1 MAVDVQLEMLVDG
14 EASGDLLVL
23 SEGLS
28 FWGGLDP
35 TTGLIID
42 RQHPEHGACVTDA
55 VLVLPA
61 PRGST
66 AAPGALLECLAAGK
80 GPAAIILGQSDPTA
94 VAAVLAAAMI
104 DLPTI
109 PVARLP
115 GQGTLHMLPN
125 GHSVRICR
133 GLLQLNQPA
142 H

>member
-42 RQHPEHGACVTDA
+42 RQHPEHGACVTA
-55 VLVLPA
+55 SVLVLPA

-80 GPAAIILGQSDPTA
+80 GPAAIILAQSDPTA

-104 DLPTI
+104 ELPTI

-115 GQGTLHMLPN
+115 GPGA
-125 GHSVRICR
+125 
-133 GLLQLNQPA
+133 LQLLPDGQRVNIHQSTLKLNQEG
-142 H
+142 